1 MSIIAGSYLR
11 YIYLNGKICSKK
23 IKTLLEIWTVVPKYN
38 FKKKFVMQGK
48 LKLRFINKISFCK
61 LLLLQKQKFPFST
74 VG

>member
-11 YIYLNGKICSKK
+11 YIYLNGKICGKK
-23 IKTLLEIWTVVPKYN
+23 DKLYWTVVPKYN

-48 LKLRFINKISFCK
+48 LKLRFINKISFCE
-61 LLLLQKQKFPFST
+61 LLLLQKQKFSFST